1 MRDAVVK
8 IADFAAG
15 AFVGFYV
22 MPNAQLGPDLDSDRK
37 NSDGDRKNSEVLENA
52 LRLEDDAFLRARY
65 AFYLALSLK
74 NEGEGGKALAFS
86 EEAVRLH
93 RKLGGH
99 NADAFLPELASALDN
114 LSHTLCDSDR
124 REEALAASEE
134 AVRLYRKSTATSD
147 AFAQEFVAAL
157 DNLSHL
163 LSNVARHEEALA
175 ASEEARRIRGAD
187 ASG

>member
-1 MRDAVVK
+1 M
-8 IADFAAG
+8 
-15 AFVGFYV
+15 
-22 MPNAQLGPDLDSDRK
+22 
-37 NSDGDRKNSEVLENA
+37 
-52 LRLEDDAFLRARY
+52 EDDAFLRARY
-65 AFYLALSLK
+65 TFYVALSLK

-93 RKLGGH
+93 RKLEGH

-114 LSHTLCDSDR
+114 LSHSLCDFDR

-134 AVRLYRKSTATSD
+134 AVRLYRMMSSAKPD
-147 AFAQEFVAAL
+147 AFVREFAATL
-157 DNLSHL
+157 DYLSRL

-175 ASEEARRIRGAD
+175 ASEEARRIGGAD